1 MSKKIGIE
9 NFRVFKEYT
18 EFEIRPITLLT
29 GPNNSGKSSF
39 TKLLLLLKNGL
50 NKLSFDYGKHN
61 LENFESVLNWDS
73 NLETIKI
80 SLTSNIPILNDN
92 FMTEFIYEDG
102 KLNQLNI
109 KDNQNELLTVEFIE
123 TKTTEF
129 GFDSTNLSRNTSL
142 NINLLIDII
151 LEKQLC
157 VPQLI
162 KNKQNNYSGLKW
174 APLVNVD
181 RNKDVSRTINLSRL
195 HEKYNE
201 FYKENNFGILEE
213 LRNLALHNEIDQLQG
228 KRLLFELIIGGKNAT
243 DYYKEDLLRMQ
254 KEHFNNINLPY
265 QLGPDMGPDDT
276 LLLISNIFTFI
287 YPQVKKK
294 IEKHFIEELNLENV
308 EIKNSR
314 LANMIFEEKLFED
327 DIQVGE
333 YFQYTMFEKFQSL
346 RYGHSSFFNTIDYI
360 SANRGNQKR
369 VLHNTS
375 DNDIDEIILKF
386 SKLKDKNLPFLKE
399 ILSILGIDGELIVE
413 RYQNYISVVYI
424 KFGEKKIPLSDLGFG
439 YSQILPI
446 ILKIITDMPNGND
459 EFMGIPIPI
468 FSVNKTYILEEP
480 EANLHPNLQ
489 SLLADIINK
498 AIDYYPGLSFIIETH
513 SEYLIRKLQFL
524 TAKKELGTDKSVI
537 YYFNSDKYVT
547 SQEPKVKKIEITK
560 TGNLTDTFGP
570 GFYDES
576 IRLQFDLMKLNQE
589 QNN

>member
-9 NFRVFKEYT
+9 NFRVFKDYT
-18 EFEIRPITLLT
+18 EFELRPITLLT

-39 TKLLLLLKNGL
+39 TKLLLLLKNGT

-129 GFDSTNLSRNTSL
+129 GFDSTSLSRNTSL

-327 DIQVGE
+327 DIQIGE

-468 FSVNKTYILEEP
+468 VSVNKTYILEEP